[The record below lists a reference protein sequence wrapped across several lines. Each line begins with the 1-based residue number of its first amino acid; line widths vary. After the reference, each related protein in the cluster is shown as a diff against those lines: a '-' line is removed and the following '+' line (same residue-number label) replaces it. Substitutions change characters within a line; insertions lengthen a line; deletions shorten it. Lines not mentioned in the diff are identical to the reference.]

1 MKDLEAGGT
10 LEARNRKSQRQ
21 SGNKAVP
28 FRKVEGEI
36 ERAVRGRVLEAAL
49 GSLEN
54 AMRGVQVV
62 NRSLRGLVEH
72 HQNELASLL

>member
-1 MKDLEAGGT
+1 M
-10 LEARNRKSQRQ
+10 
-21 SGNKAVP
+21 
-28 FRKVEGEI
+28 
-36 ERAVRGRVLEAAL
+36 LEAAL
-49 GSLEN
+49 ASLEN

>member
-36 ERAVRGRVLEAAL
+36 ERAVRGTSA
-49 GSLEN
+49 
-54 AMRGVQVV
+54 RGCTRFFGKRDAWGPGGEPFAEGV
-62 NRSLRGLVEH
+62 G
-72 HQNELASLL
+72 